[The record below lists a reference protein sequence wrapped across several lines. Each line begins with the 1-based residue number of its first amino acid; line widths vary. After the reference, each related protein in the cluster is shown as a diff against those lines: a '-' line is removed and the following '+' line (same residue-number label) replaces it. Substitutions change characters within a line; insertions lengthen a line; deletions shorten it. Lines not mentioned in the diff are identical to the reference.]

1 MEPYLSNNTARILD
15 TDADE
20 MKDVLAESNNEES
33 PQNLGTSVSF
43 SSTIE

>member
-1 MEPYLSNNTARILD
+1 MEPYLSNSTAMILE